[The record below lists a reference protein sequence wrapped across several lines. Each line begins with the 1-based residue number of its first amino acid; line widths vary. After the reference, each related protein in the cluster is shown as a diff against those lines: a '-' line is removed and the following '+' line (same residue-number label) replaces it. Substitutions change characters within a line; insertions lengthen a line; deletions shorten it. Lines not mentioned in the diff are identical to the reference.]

1 MGVASGLPD
10 VNRFSEYM
18 VQITTCFLLLFSW
31 EPLIAQGCLLAML
44 DCQDVAWNLGRG
56 KSLLDVWSI
65 KDRLKCKKE
74 KEKKNRA
81 EKHIQVT
88 GGRKP
93 VSVRWFLYGISL
105 FLLFYLLLHIT
116 FNTQHLI
123 ILKQSL
129 QIYYF

>member
-1 MGVASGLPD
+1 MGVASGPPD

-74 KEKKNRA
+74 KEKK
-81 EKHIQVT
+81 
-88 GGRKP
+88 
-93 VSVRWFLYGISL
+93 
-105 FLLFYLLLHIT
+105 
-116 FNTQHLI
+116 
-123 ILKQSL
+123 KQSRKAHPSNRRKKTSL
-129 QIYYF
+129 SAMVSLWDFPVFTLSFTASYYF